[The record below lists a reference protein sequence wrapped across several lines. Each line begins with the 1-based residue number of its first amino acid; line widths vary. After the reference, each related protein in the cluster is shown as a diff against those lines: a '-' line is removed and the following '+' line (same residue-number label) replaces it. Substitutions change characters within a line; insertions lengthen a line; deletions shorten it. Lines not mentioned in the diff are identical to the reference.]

1 VIAGSGDAEQDA
13 LAALDRDDRE
23 AALTVL
29 MAAYGGPV
37 YRYCRHMTGD
47 ADLAADAQQTTFVQ
61 AYEAL
66 GGFGRQSSL
75 RSWLFGIARHRCLD
89 AVKARQRRERRFE
102 PRGELPET
110 PAAGGD
116 PEEELLGQAFAK
128 ALEECLQELAPAT
141 RTAVLLRYQEGF
153 SYAEMVRVCRDRPET
168 LRVRV
173 SRALPV
179 LRACL
184 EARGVAL

>member
-1 VIAGSGDAEQDA
+1 MSDPEQEA
-13 LAALDRDDRE
+13 LAALDGGDRDR
-23 AALTVL
+23 ALTVL
-29 MAAYGGPV
+29 MAAYGAPV

-47 ADLAADAQQTTFVQ
+47 PELAADAQQTTFVQ

-66 GGFGRQSSL
+66 SGFGRRSSL

-89 AVKARQRRERRFE
+89 AVKARRRHQRRFE
-102 PRGELPET
+102 PRAELPDM
-110 PAAGGD
+110 PAGGPGAD
-116 PEEELLGQAFAK
+116 DTLFGEAFSR
-128 ALEECLQELAPAT
+128 ALDGCLQQLAPAA

-153 SYAEMVRVCRDRPET
+153 SYADMVRVCRERPET